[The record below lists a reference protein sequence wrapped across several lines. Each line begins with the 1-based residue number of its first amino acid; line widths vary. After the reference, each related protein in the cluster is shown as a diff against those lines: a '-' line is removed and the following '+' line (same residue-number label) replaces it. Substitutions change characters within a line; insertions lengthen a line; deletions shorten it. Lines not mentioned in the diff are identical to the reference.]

1 MKHIISIRIDP
12 YETSIIGHIYLQTT
26 QFELLVKAEDLK
38 DVLSHGHT
46 ARVPLVY
53 ILRDLLNCR
62 DNEKSWTVEIKDNGA
77 LVLSNRSKKCL
88 FHAVKNKEEIEREI
102 EKYIALNIHIPC
114 HFFAV
119 LDQFESSKT
128 VKFYKIENFDYE
140 TFKVDPTNY
149 AFGLGFSLGLGL
161 R

>member
-1 MKHIISIRIDP
+1 MEFRMTSEKPFATVTIDP
-12 YETSIIGHIYLQTT
+12 HETSIIGHLYLQTT

-62 DNEKSWTVEIKDNGA
+62 DKKSWTVKIKDNGA
-77 LVLSNRSKKCL
+77 LVLYDGSEEYL
-88 FHAVKNKEEIEREI
+88 FHAVKNEEEIEREI
-102 EKYIALNIHIPC
+102 KKYNIPH

-119 LDQFESSKT
+119 LDQFETSQT
-128 VKFYKIENFDYE
+128 VKFYKTDNFDYE

-149 AFGLGFSLGLGL
+149 GFGLGFSLGLH
-161 R
+161 

>member
-1 MKHIISIRIDP
+1 MTSEEPFITVTIDP
-12 YETSIIGHIYLQTT
+12 HETSIIGHLYLQTT

-53 ILRDLLNCR
+53 ILRDLLNYR

-114 HFFAV
+114 HIVPHLV
-119 LDQFESSKT
+119 LQQ
-128 VKFYKIENFDYE
+128 
-140 TFKVDPTNY
+140 
-149 AFGLGFSLGLGL
+149 
-161 R
+161 